1 MDASVIFNWVG
12 FLCYFLLA
20 GVALWG
26 AYFVVL
32 VMSRISAKR
41 FKSEDAQDA
50 FMDSIEGA
58 LRSGDF
64 EAVEQACQG
73 DKRALA
79 QMVQLACVNRKMG
92 FAKVQQYV
100 LIAFNAT
107 SWVISTFASLGS

>member
-1 MDASVIFNWVG
+1 MLHGRIRHFQLG
-12 FLCYFLLA
+12 RFPLLLPPSR
-20 GVALWG
+20 GRFMG

-79 QMVQLACVNRKMG
+79 QNGAIGLRE
-92 FAKVQQYV
+92 
-100 LIAFNAT
+100 
-107 SWVISTFASLGS
+107 